1 MNTSRQL
8 IVNSSLLY
16 IGLVDK
22 YISKYSNGK
31 EVTAAQYITE
41 LICEN
46 KARAD
51 KKDLHY
57 RFWNS
62 KEWSKFYK
70 AQIFSA
76 NALLKKYSA
85 KAIIAAIKDKRSSRT
100 YSLRSKFIKP
110 IIEQHE
116 KIIASQNT
124 QITIDLNRDKET
136 FKKTTKGKGIIS
148 KLKDLD
154 DEQN

>member
-1 MNTSRQL
+1 M
-8 IVNSSLLY
+8 
-16 IGLVDK
+16 
-22 YISKYSNGK
+22 
-31 EVTAAQYITE
+31 
-41 LICEN
+41 
-46 KARAD
+46 
-51 KKDLHY
+51 
-57 RFWNS
+57 
-62 KEWSKFYK
+62 
-70 AQIFSA
+70 
-76 NALLKKYSA
+76 LLKKYSA